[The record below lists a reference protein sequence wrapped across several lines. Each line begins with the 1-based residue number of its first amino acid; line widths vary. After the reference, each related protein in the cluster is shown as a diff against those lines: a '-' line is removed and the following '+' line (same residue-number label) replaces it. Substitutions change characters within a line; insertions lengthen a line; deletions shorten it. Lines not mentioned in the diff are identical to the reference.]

1 MPRTA
6 PPRAV
11 ETRRTSSDVTEVR
24 LTLLSFDITWSLTY
38 YSHSAIFV
46 KRTLRS
52 GGASGLSC
60 SSGEAEHFR
69 RARRPPIYITTPHEK
84 SDHLAVWG
92 AVRREEAAP
101 LESWFLSTQVAIVV
115 VRERSHTGSV
125 SRGRLGSLGNNPTLQ
140 LAAVKLNALGIE
152 LSGSPWLSHIVL
164 DQAPRWA
171 MSQTRRLRQGQTQ
184 RHISSARQTG
194 ATVCA

>member
-1 MPRTA
+1 MPLRRAGRPRSWVPRTA

-69 RARRPPIYITTPHEK
+69 RARRPPRSIYHDTPREK
-84 SDHLAVWG
+84 RPLGSVG
-92 AVRREEAAP
+92 GSAP
-101 LESWFLSTQVAIVV
+101 RGGSALGKLVPVYAGRNSGRTRALSH
-115 VRERSHTGSV
+115 RERVSGPPWFARKQSDSPTRSRKTQCTG
-125 SRGRLGSLGNNPTLQ
+125 
-140 LAAVKLNALGIE
+140 
-152 LSGSPWLSHIVL
+152 
-164 DQAPRWA
+164 D
-171 MSQTRRLRQGQTQ
+171 
-184 RHISSARQTG
+184 
-194 ATVCA
+194 